1 VIKPL
6 FLIGWL
12 ICSVFLHAEFVD
24 LQEEP
29 KFVAYSNSI
38 DYSGHSIGEAFYHAD
53 TFAALNRN
61 VMPLPARATGTHG
74 LPSGLTHSQAPTL
87 GGLAERY
94 GASTSASRLGG
105 HGAGPHHGT
114 SQLGSVSEHQASHA
128 SGVSGG
134 GVVISKAPGV
144 VDDSSAIRALQLKKQ
159 LHAEQL
165 SGVRM
170 PTQIYGYTK
179 HGMNRAISRDGV
191 GVSTESILKTWRNPS
206 NIEYVPTKLGPSF
219 RLTGFDSTI
228 VINSDGKIITAWAD
242 NLLGVR
248 LK

>member
-1 VIKPL
+1 MRVLVFLICLLKPL
-6 FLIGWL
+6 VHGD
-12 ICSVFLHAEFVD
+12 VFESEQPV
-24 LQEEP
+24 P
-29 KFVAYSNSI
+29 
-38 DYSGHSIGEAFYHAD
+38 
-53 TFAALNRN
+53 NRI
-61 VMPLPARATGTHG
+61 PISLTAQARATGTHG
-74 LPSGLTHSQAPTL
+74 LPSGITPSQATPTEML
-87 GGLAERY
+87 
-94 GASTSASRLGG
+94 ASRLGG
-105 HGAGPHHGT
+105 HGAGPNQGT
-114 SQLGSVSEHQASHA
+114 SHLGSISEHQASHA

-134 GVVISKAPGV
+134 GSGSGVMSKAPGV